1 MANPMQQF
9 EVKTIGPKIE
19 IGNFDVSFTNSSL
32 FMVIVVGLISIFF
45 ILTTQKKSLVP
56 TRLQLL
62 SEMAYEFVA
71 KMISETAGPKARPF
85 FPFIM
90 TLFLFVLFCN
100 MIGMLPYSFTVTSHI
115 IVTFA
120 LAFFIF
126 IGVTIILD
134 PFEKGWVNF
143 GIILGILSPFF
154 GAIMTIFVR
163 RLGKTDHPA
172 TTALWYNI
180 LSAIIFLLV
189 CLTFDIKWPN
199 FNQTLIILT
208 IIGFV
213 SSLQQICLAYSLKF
227 APASLLAPLRYVSV
241 PIGILVGV
249 FYFREEVSINFF
261 IGTTIIVFCSLILIK
276 NETKNNIEI
285 INIED
290 TFRRL
295 NN

>member
-1 MANPMQQF
+1 MASINSTSSIPIGISLSLL
-9 EVKTIGPKIE
+9 EVVCTII
-19 IGNFDVSFTNSSL
+19 IA
-32 FMVIVVGLISIFF
+32 
-45 ILTTQKKSLVP
+45 SLVKFIAGDLSVLMVLFFRYFFCIP
-56 TRLQLL
+56 LLLVTAIKQRKYNAFQINSRFGLFVRTLTGIGSFGCLFAALQFIDLSLMTTLL
-62 SEMAYEFVA
+62 QTMPLFVVLLAPILIKEFVGWSRRFLA
-71 KMISETAGPKARPF
+71 
-85 FPFIM
+85 
-90 TLFLFVLFCN
+90 LF
-100 MIGMLPYSFTVTSHI
+100 G
-115 IVTFA
+115 
-120 LAFFIF
+120 F

-208 IIGFV
+208 VIGFV
-213 SSLQQICLAYSLKF
+213 SSFQQICLAYSLKL
-227 APASLLAPLRYVSV
+227 APASLLAPLRYTSV

-249 FYFREEVSINFF
+249 LYFKEEISINFS
-261 IGTTIIVFCSLILIK
+261 IGTTIIVFCSLMIIRNEIK
-276 NETKNNIEI
+276 K
-285 INIED
+285 
-290 TFRRL
+290 
-295 NN
+295 